1 MKPVFY
7 SFRLRL
13 ALVVVVALCQTQH
26 GTAEPAVSIISDADS
41 PPTVRHG
48 MDEITRALK
57 EKQVYFEEAKSLE
70 SATGKTLLIAGLARG
85 NGIAARL
92 LPNADRSVPNVPE
105 ALAIQRIQYKR
116 KPAWLIAGPTIA
128 G

>member
-1 MKPVFY
+1 
-7 SFRLRL
+7 
-13 ALVVVVALCQTQH
+13 
-26 GTAEPAVSIISDADS
+26 
-41 PPTVRHG
+41 